1 MKLRNI
7 ILSTVLLATLSA
19 CEDLFEP
26 AKENNRGVEEML
38 TDPNYAVGLL
48 GYGYAMLPYEN
59 TSVSD
64 IATDDAVTN
73 DKESNYSKM
82 ALGAWASNNNAQKCI
97 KVLYGKPVKPPY
109 NTLIHF

>member
-48 GYGYAMLPYEN
+48 DMVMLCYR
-59 TSVSD
+59 T
-64 IATDDAVTN
+64 
-73 DKESNYSKM
+73 K
-82 ALGAWASNNNAQKCI
+82 
-97 KVLYGKPVKPPY
+97 
-109 NTLIHF
+109 TLV

>member
-7 ILSTVLLATLSA
+7 ILSTVLLATFSA

-38 TDPNYAVGLL
+38 TDPYYAVGLL

-64 IATDDAVTN
+64 VATAGSRCLT
-73 DKESNYSKM
+73 
-82 ALGAWASNNNAQKCI
+82 AQGH
-97 KVLYGKPVKPPY
+97 LHLLQH
-109 NTLIHF
+109 TE

>member
-38 TDPNYAVGLL
+38 TDLLHNWGL
-48 GYGYAMLPYEN
+48 
-59 TSVSD
+59 
-64 IATDDAVTN
+64 
-73 DKESNYSKM
+73 
-82 ALGAWASNNNAQKCI
+82 
-97 KVLYGKPVKPPY
+97 
-109 NTLIHF
+109 